1 MTDAPMQHAR
11 HFVNKVLEVMLI
23 TIMAVLVLDVLWQVF
38 TRFVLENPSSYTE
51 ELARYL
57 MIWVGL
63 LGAGYAAGK
72 KMHLAVDLLPR
83 KLTGRKATILS
94 IVIQVCTLLF
104 ALTVMVGGGARLV
117 WTMLYLGQTSAGLQI
132 PLGYVYLV
140 VPISGS
146 LIAFYAVCD
155 LLTTRRQT
163 WE

>member
-1 MTDAPMQHAR
+1 MQQTR
-11 HFVNKVLEVMLI
+11 HVVDKVLAAILVA
-23 TIMAVLVLDVLWQVF
+23 IMAALVLDVLWQVF

-83 KLTGRKATILS
+83 KLTGRSATNLAV
-94 IVIQVCTLLF
+94 VIQAFTLLF
-104 ALTVMVGGGARLV
+104 ALAVLVGGGSRLV

-140 VPISGS
+140 VPISGV
-146 LIAFYAVCD
+146 LITFYGACD
-155 LLTTRRQT
+155 LTETLRN
-163 WE
+163 